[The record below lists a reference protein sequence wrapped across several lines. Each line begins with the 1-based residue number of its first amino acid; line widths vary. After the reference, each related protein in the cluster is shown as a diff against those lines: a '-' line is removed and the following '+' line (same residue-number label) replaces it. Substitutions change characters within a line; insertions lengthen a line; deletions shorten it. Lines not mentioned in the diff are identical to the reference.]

1 MHDNIS
7 FDLNGIF
14 LLQPGSSSEL
24 ALTWRRLADLQYA
37 MSWPQSTIVQ
47 GAVYVREGAEYSG
60 DIHRY
65 DLRTQQWTKL
75 PLCKYCWFTMTEVNQ
90 RLTVIGGLDVSTCP
104 IKVTKE
110 VAVYSISQGWTEP
123 YPPMNTPCQWPAA
136 SAYNQHLVV
145 AGGCDES
152 WTDIATVEIIDT
164 STPNSQW
171 LSTTPL
177 PISCSCISS
186 AIVNKELYLLGG
198 SLSRRV
204 LNVSLPALTQT
215 GKTSTQ
221 WRITSD
227 APLEYSAAIAFRGS
241 LLAVGGSHNKQDS
254 SAIHIYHQEKDMW
267 TKLGDLP
274 TVREDCTCCLLL
286 SGEIVVA
293 GGRDC
298 KGWTSRMDVAVVM
311 D

>member
-1 MHDNIS
+1 
-7 FDLNGIF
+7 
-14 LLQPGSSSEL
+14 
-24 ALTWRRLADLQYA
+24 
-37 MSWPQSTIVQ
+37 MSWPQSTVVQ
-47 GAVYVREGAEYSG
+47 GAVYIREGAEYSR
-60 DIHRY
+60 DIRRY
-65 DLRTQQWTKL
+65 DPQTQQWTKL

-123 YPPMNTPCQWPAA
+123 YPPMNTPRQWPAA

-152 WTDIATVEIIDT
+152 RTDIATVEIIDT
-164 STPNSQW
+164 STSNSQW

-198 SLSRRV
+198 SLSRHV

-221 WRITSD
+221 WRMTSD
-227 APLEYSAAIAFRGS
+227 APLEYSAAIAF
-241 LLAVGGSHNKQDS
+241 
-254 SAIHIYHQEKDMW
+254 
-267 TKLGDLP
+267 
-274 TVREDCTCCLLL
+274 
-286 SGEIVVA
+286 
-293 GGRDC
+293 
-298 KGWTSRMDVAVVM
+298 
-311 D
+311 

>member
-1 MHDNIS
+1 M
-7 FDLNGIF
+7 
-14 LLQPGSSSEL
+14 
-24 ALTWRRLADLQYA
+24 WRRLADLQYA
-37 MSWPQSTIVQ
+37 MPWQQSTVVQ
-47 GAVYVREGAEYSG
+47 GAVFIREGAGDMTHKHNSGPNYHYANILLVYYDWSEPKADSGWWSGCVHLPYQGDQGSSCVLNLPGMDRTLPSHEHTSSVASCICIQPTSGCGRWVRWKLDWHSYSRNHWH
-60 DIHRY
+60 I
-65 DLRTQQWTKL
+65 
-75 PLCKYCWFTMTEVNQ
+75 
-90 RLTVIGGLDVSTCP
+90 
-104 IKVTKE
+104 
-110 VAVYSISQGWTEP
+110 
-123 YPPMNTPCQWPAA
+123 
-136 SAYNQHLVV
+136 
-145 AGGCDES
+145 
-152 WTDIATVEIIDT
+152 
-164 STPNSQW
+164 TPNSQW

-221 WRITSD
+221 WCMISD

-274 TVREDCTCCLLL
+274 TLQEDCTCCLLL

-298 KGWTSRMDVAVVM
+298 KGWTSRMDAAVVM